1 MRIGESKNT
10 SFKRLAAN
18 RTNNVVR
25 NLRLLGNL
33 SNKNNYAYTE
43 NDYKK
48 IFNMVE
54 NELRLAKSRF
64 LVALNKKSKFKI

>member
-10 SFKRLAAN
+10 SFKRLAGN
-18 RTNNVVR
+18 RTNNVIR

-33 SNKNNYAYTE
+33 SNKNNYSYTE
-43 NDYKK
+43 QDFKR
-48 IFNMVE
+48 IFGIVE

-64 LVALNKKSKFKI
+64 LISLDKKKRFKI